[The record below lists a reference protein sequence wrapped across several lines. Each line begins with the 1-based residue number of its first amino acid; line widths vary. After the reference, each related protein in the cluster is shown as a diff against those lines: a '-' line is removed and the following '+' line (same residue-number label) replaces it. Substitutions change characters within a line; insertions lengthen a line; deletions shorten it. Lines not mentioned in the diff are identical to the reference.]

1 MEYSVV
7 LYQELLLV
15 SSLEIHSEMCPEP
28 LDKMVLALVGR
39 KVALDEVLDLG
50 PVLDL
55 VLGWVTGLVVVQLEQ
70 QVWVAQVQWEELQ
83 LVQVSALVG
92 LLVQRE
98 PVEQLVAL

>member
-1 MEYSVV
+1 VKELQLEMVV
-7 LYQELLLV
+7 ELVGILV
-15 SSLEIHSEMCPEP
+15 PAS
-28 LDKMVLALVGR
+28 VGR
-39 KVALDEVLDLG
+39 KVVLVVVLELD

-55 VLGWVTGLVVVQLEQ
+55 VLGWVMELAVVQLEQ
-70 QVWVAQVQWEELQ
+70 QVWVAPVQWEELQ